1 MPSTRGM
8 FGSSRDGS
16 GATPAF
22 ARGRGGPPGDA
33 PTCGGAARAMSIR
46 PARSSDLKVDRRLT
60 DYYVYRL
67 TESRAGERRIRESA
81 TLFHPPPRIVGVSG
95 SLGTPSRTTSLVR
108 SILARF
114 EAHAETSLL
123 ELAVEAPALFATLPT
138 GPRGGRAAAVI
149 EAVET
154 ADLLVVGSPVYRASY
169 TGALK
174 HLFDLVDRRAL
185 EGTPVLLCAT
195 GGTPL
200 HGLMPD
206 HQLRPLFGFFNAITI
221 PTAVYALDGDFDG
234 HALHS
239 IAVSE
244 RIDRAA
250 AEARLQLR
258 LVMAQRSGT
267 VIPLAA
273 NG

>member
-1 MPSTRGM
+1 M
-8 FGSSRDGS
+8 FHS
-16 GATPAF
+16 PF
-22 ARGRGGPPGDA
+22 
-33 PTCGGAARAMSIR
+33 
-46 PARSSDLKVDRRLT
+46 K
-60 DYYVYRL
+60 
-67 TESRAGERRIRESA
+67 
-81 TLFHPPPRIVGVSG
+81 IVGVSG
-95 SLGTPSRTTSLVR
+95 SLSTPSRTTSLVR

-123 ELAVEAPALFATLPT
+123 ELAVEAPALFATLPK
-138 GPRGGRAAAVI
+138 GPRSGRAAAI
-149 EAVET
+149 LDAVET

-174 HLFDLVDRRAL
+174 HLFDLVERRAL
-185 EGTPVLLCAT
+185 ESTPVLLCAT

-206 HQLRPLFGFFNAITI
+206 HQLRPLFAFFNAITI
-221 PTAVYALDGDFDG
+221 PTAVYALESDFDG
-234 HALHS
+234 HALRS

-250 AEARLQLR
+250 AEARLQMR
-258 LVMAQRSGT
+258 LVTAQRSGT